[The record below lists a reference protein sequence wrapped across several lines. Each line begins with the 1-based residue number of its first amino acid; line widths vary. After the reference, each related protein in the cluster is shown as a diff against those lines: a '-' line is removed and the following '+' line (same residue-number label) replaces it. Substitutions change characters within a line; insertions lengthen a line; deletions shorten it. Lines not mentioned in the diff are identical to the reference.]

1 MALFLLKGAAPML
14 NLSKNMRFLPYLLI
28 APSFVLIC
36 VFKLYPIAITLLESF
51 LLDGRLTLSAY
62 HGLFTDASFWNS
74 FWITIEMNLVMIPL
88 QVALAFIVALLVNKR
103 LKGIGIFRTIFYLPV
118 TISLPVACIVWNV
131 MMNPNTGVLN
141 SILNVFGIPSQ
152 GFFINKSQAL
162 WCIVLIATWKGVGY
176 WMMFILAGLKNIDTS
191 LYESAKMD
199 GANWYQT
206 IFRITLPLLKKVL
219 LFVFVA
225 NTTANLLLFAPM
237 QIITNGGPQESTNVL
252 MFEAY
257 RAAFKYG
264 DWPRSSA
271 IVMVLLIMIVLIS
284 LIQAAVLNDRDGS
297 QKKRRA

>member
-1 MALFLLKGAAPML
+1 ML

-51 LLDGRLTLSAY
+51 LLDGNLTLSAY

-74 FWITIEMNLVMIPL
+74 FWITIKMNLVMIPL

-264 DWPRSSA
+264 DRPRSSA

>member
-1 MALFLLKGAAPML
+1 ML

-51 LLDGRLTLSAY
+51 LLDGRLRLSAY

-74 FWITIEMNLVMIPL
+74 FWITIKMNLVMIPL
-88 QVALAFIVALLVNKR
+88 QVALAFIVALLVNKP

-264 DWPRSSA
+264 DRPRSSA

>member
-1 MALFLLKGAAPML
+1 ML
-14 NLSKNMRFLPYLLI
+14 NLSQNMRFLPYLLI

-51 LLDGRLTLSAY
+51 LLDGRLRLSAY

-74 FWITIEMNLVMIPL
+74 FWITIKMNLVMIPL
-88 QVALAFIVALLVNKR
+88 QVALAFIVALLVNKP

-264 DWPRSSA
+264 DRPRSSA
-271 IVMVLLIMIVLIS
+271 IVMVLLLMIVLIS

>member
-1 MALFLLKGAAPML
+1 
-14 NLSKNMRFLPYLLI
+14 
-28 APSFVLIC
+28 
-36 VFKLYPIAITLLESF
+36 
-51 LLDGRLTLSAY
+51 
-62 HGLFTDASFWNS
+62 
-74 FWITIEMNLVMIPL
+74 
-88 QVALAFIVALLVNKR
+88 
-103 LKGIGIFRTIFYLPV
+103 
-118 TISLPVACIVWNV
+118 

-264 DWPRSSA
+264 DRPRSSA
-271 IVMVLLIMIVLIS
+271 IVMVLLVMIVLIS

>member
-1 MALFLLKGAAPML
+1 ML

-36 VFKLYPIAITLLESF
+36 IFKLYPIAITLLESF
-51 LLDGRLTLSAY
+51 MFEGHFTISAY
-62 HGLFTDASFWNS
+62 YRLFTDSSFWNS
-74 FWITIEMNLVMIPL
+74 FWVTIKMNLVMIPL
-88 QVALAFIVALLVNKR
+88 QVTLAFIVALLVNR
-103 LKGIGIFRTIFYLPV
+103 PLKGISIFRTIFYLPV
-118 TISLPVACIVWNV
+118 TISLPVACIIWNV

-141 SILNVFGIPSQ
+141 SILNVFGIPSM

-176 WMMFILAGLKNIDTS
+176 WMMFILAGLKNIDPS
-191 LYESAKMD
+191 LYESAKID
-199 GANWYQT
+199 GSNWYQT

-257 RAAFKYG
+257 RAAFKYS
-264 DWPRSSA
+264 DRPKSSA
-271 IVMVLLIMIVLIS
+271 IVMVLLVMIILIS
-284 LIQAAVLNDRDGS
+284 LIQAAVLNERDDS
-297 QKKRRA
+297 KKKRRTRL

>member
-1 MALFLLKGAAPML
+1 ML

-51 LLDGRLTLSAY
+51 LLDGRLTFSAY
-62 HGLFTDASFWNS
+62 YGLFTDASFWNS
-74 FWITIEMNLVMIPL
+74 FWITIKMNLVMIPL

-264 DWPRSSA
+264 DRPRSSA